1 MKRNYVIVWMIM
13 FGFFVVSFVTNI
25 LGPIM
30 PEATK
35 DLHLT
40 LGQAG
45 ILPFAFFI
53 AYAISIPAG
62 YMLEKFGS
70 KFLIILA
77 FAIGSAGS
85 LIFCANPCYATYL
98 TTLFVVGVCVAM
110 LQVAFWPLLRTSGG
124 EENYSFYSVLTQIF
138 FGAAS
143 FLSPLVYSYLV
154 LNLPKNASANVLLS
168 VLSKVVP
175 ANLSWVSIYW
185 LNAVVTFC
193 MIIIIALIKFPKV
206 ELKEDE
212 KLEGFGTI
220 LKLLEN
226 KTVIIY
232 FFGIFAY
239 VGMEQGISVW
249 ISKFLQDYHG
259 FDANTVGAHTVAY
272 FWALQG
278 IGSLLG
284 IILLKLYDV
293 KNILKV
299 FLILQLVAL
308 STALFGSANISLI
321 SFPICGFLTSVMY
334 GSIFSLGMN
343 SLKSHHGSVSGI
355 FCTGIIGGA
364 IVPLVVGALGGYTS
378 LRFGMC
384 FVYLTILFMLYI
396 AMTAKPFVDNKTV
409 KLSKLFK
416 KADVTN

>member
-1 MKRNYVIVWMIM
+1 MKRNLIIVWMIM
-13 FGFFVVSFVTNI
+13 FSFFVISFFTNI

-40 LGQAG
+40 LTQAG

-62 YMLEKFGS
+62 YMLEKFSS
-70 KFLIILA
+70 KFVIILA
-77 FAIGSAGS
+77 FIIGTVGS
-85 LIFCANPCYATYL
+85 LIFSAHPSYFSYL
-98 TTLFVVGVCVAM
+98 ATLFIIGICAAM

-143 FLSPLVYSYLV
+143 FISPFVYTYLM
-154 LNLPKNASANVLLS
+154 LNLPHNADANLFLKI
-168 VLSKVVP
+168 LSKLVP
-175 ANLSWVSIYW
+175 TNLPWVSIYW
-185 LNAVVTFC
+185 LNAAIMVV
-193 MIIIIALIKFPKV
+193 MIVIIGFIKFPQV

-212 KLEGFGTI
+212 RLEGFKTI
-220 LKLLEN
+220 LHLLEN
-226 KTVIIY
+226 KVVIVY

-249 ISKFLQDYHG
+249 ISKFLQDFHG
-259 FDANTVGAHTVAY
+259 YDSVTVGASVVAW
-272 FWALQG
+272 FWALQS

-284 IILLKLYDV
+284 IVLLKLFDV

-299 FLILQLVAL
+299 FLVLQLIAL
-308 STALFGSANISLI
+308 SCALFGPARVSLI
-321 SFPICGFLTSVMY
+321 SFPVCGFLTSVMY

-343 SLKSHHGSVSGI
+343 SLKTHHGSVSGI

-364 IVPLVVGALGGYTS
+364 IVPLLVGAFGNITS

-384 FVYLTILFMLYI
+384 LVYLTILYMLYI
-396 AMTAKPFVDNKTV
+396 ALSAKPIVDNKTV
-409 KLSKLFK
+409 KLSELFK
-416 KADVTN
+416 KAD

>member
-30 PEATK
+30 PAATK

-40 LGQAG
+40 LAQAG

-62 YMLEKFGS
+62 YMLERFGS

-77 FAIGSAGS
+77 FAIGSGGS
-85 LIFCANPCYATYL
+85 LIFAFHPSYVTYL
-98 TTLFVVGVCVAM
+98 ATLFIVGMCVAM

-124 EENYSFYSVLTQIF
+124 EENYSFNSVLTQIF

-143 FLSPLVYSYLV
+143 FISPWVYSYLV
-154 LNLPKNASANVLLS
+154 LNLPKNPNANLLLS
-168 VLSKVVP
+168 VLAKLVP
-175 ANLSWVSIYW
+175 SNLSWVSIYW
-185 LNAVVTFC
+185 LNAVVTMG
-193 MIIIIALIKFPKV
+193 MIILIAFIKFPKV
-206 ELKEDE
+206 KLKEDE
-212 KLEGFGTI
+212 KLEGFATV
-220 LKLLEN
+220 LKLLES
-226 KTVIIY
+226 KIVIIY

-259 FDANTVGAHTVAY
+259 YNANTVGAHTVAY
-272 FWALQG
+272 FWALQAV
-278 IGSLLG
+278 GSLLG

-293 KNILKV
+293 KKILKC
-299 FLILQLVAL
+299 FLILQLIAF
-308 STALFGSANISLI
+308 SCALFGPAKMSLV

-364 IVPLVVGALGGYTS
+364 VVPLLVGTIGNFTS
-378 LRFGMC
+378 LRIGMC

-396 AMTAKPFVDNKTV
+396 ALTAKPLVNNKTIS
-409 KLSKLFK
+409 LTKLFK
-416 KADVTN
+416 KSNVAT

>member
-30 PEATK
+30 PAATK

-40 LGQAG
+40 LAQAG

-77 FAIGSAGS
+77 FAIGSGGS
-85 LIFCANPCYATYL
+85 LVFAFHPNYLTYL
-98 TTLFVVGVCVAM
+98 ATLFIVGVCVAM

-124 EENYSFYSVLTQIF
+124 EENYSFNSVLTQIF

-143 FLSPLVYSYLV
+143 FISPLVYSYFV
-154 LNLPKNASANVLLS
+154 LNLPKNANSNFLLS
-168 VLSKVVP
+168 TLSKVVP

-185 LNAVVTFC
+185 LNAIVTLC
-193 MIIIIALIKFPKV
+193 MIIIIAFIKFPKV

-212 KLEGFGTI
+212 KLEGFHTI

-226 KTVIIY
+226 KIVIIY

-239 VGMEQGISVW
+239 VGMEQGMSVW
-249 ISKFLQDYHG
+249 LSKFLQDYHG
-259 FDANTVGAHTVAY
+259 FDANTVGAHAVAY
-272 FWALQG
+272 FWALQA

-299 FLILQLVAL
+299 FLILQLIAL
-308 STALFGSANISLI
+308 SCALFGPAKVSLI

-334 GSIFSLGMN
+334 GSVFSLGMN

-364 IVPLVVGALGGYTS
+364 IVPLLVGAIGDFTS

-396 AMTAKPFVDNKTV
+396 SLTAKPIVNNKTV
-409 KLSKLFK
+409 KLSELFK
-416 KADVTN
+416 RSDTAA

>member
-30 PEATK
+30 PAATK

-40 LGQAG
+40 LAQAG

-62 YMLEKFGS
+62 YMLERFGS

-77 FAIGSAGS
+77 FAVGSGGS
-85 LIFCANPCYATYL
+85 LIFAFHPSYVTYL
-98 TTLFVVGVCVAM
+98 ATLFIVGMCVAM

-124 EENYSFYSVLTQIF
+124 EENYSFNSVLTQIF

-143 FLSPLVYSYLV
+143 FISPWVYSYLV
-154 LNLPKNASANVLLS
+154 LNLPKNPNANLLLS
-168 VLSKVVP
+168 VLAKLVP
-175 ANLSWVSIYW
+175 SNLSWVSIYW
-185 LNAVVTFC
+185 LNAVVTMG
-193 MIIIIALIKFPKV
+193 MIILIAFIKFPKV
-206 ELKEDE
+206 KLKEDE
-212 KLEGFGTI
+212 KLEGFATV
-220 LKLLEN
+220 LKLLES
-226 KTVIIY
+226 KIVIIY

-259 FDANTVGAHTVAY
+259 YNANTVGAHTVAY
-272 FWALQG
+272 FWALQAV
-278 IGSLLG
+278 GSLLG

-293 KNILKV
+293 KKILKC
-299 FLILQLVAL
+299 FLILQLIAF
-308 STALFGSANISLI
+308 SCALFGPAKMSLV

-364 IVPLVVGALGGYTS
+364 VVPLLVGTIGNFTS
-378 LRFGMC
+378 LRIGMC

-396 AMTAKPFVDNKTV
+396 ALTAKPLVNNKTIS
-409 KLSKLFK
+409 LTKLFK
-416 KADVTN
+416 KSNVAT

>member
-1 MKRNYVIVWMIM
+1 MKKNYVIVWMIM
-13 FGFFVVSFVTNI
+13 FAFFVISFVTNI

-40 LGQAG
+40 LAQAG

-70 KFLIILA
+70 KFVIILA
-77 FAIGSAGS
+77 FIIGTVGS
-85 LIFCANPCYATYL
+85 MIFSIHPNYFSYL
-98 TTLFVVGVCVAM
+98 ATLFIVGICVAM

-143 FLSPLVYSYLV
+143 FISPFVYSYLM
-154 LNLPKNASANVLLS
+154 LNLPHNAD
-168 VLSKVVP
+168 
-175 ANLSWVSIYW
+175 ANLFLRIMSKLVPSSLPWVSIYW
-185 LNAVVTFC
+185 LNAAIMVV
-193 MIIIIALIKFPKV
+193 MIIIIALIKFPQV

-212 KLEGFGTI
+212 KLEGFKTI
-220 LKLLEN
+220 LYLLE
-226 KTVIIY
+226 KKVVIIY
-232 FFGIFAY
+232 FVGIFSY

-249 ISKFLQDYHG
+249 ISKFLQDFHG
-259 FDANTVGAHTVAY
+259 YDSVTVGASAVAW
-272 FWALQG
+272 FWALQS

-284 IILLKLYDV
+284 IVLLKLYDV

-308 STALFGSANISLI
+308 SCALFGGAHVSLI

-343 SLKSHHGSVSGI
+343 SLKSHHGSFSGI
-355 FCTGIIGGA
+355 LCTGIIGGA
-364 IVPLVVGALGGYTS
+364 IVPLLVGALGSVTS
-378 LRFGMC
+378 LRLGMC
-384 FVYLTILFMLYI
+384 LVYLTILFMLYI
-396 AMTAKPFVDNKTV
+396 ALTAKPIVDNKTV
-409 KLSKLFK
+409 KLSELFK
-416 KADVTN
+416 KID